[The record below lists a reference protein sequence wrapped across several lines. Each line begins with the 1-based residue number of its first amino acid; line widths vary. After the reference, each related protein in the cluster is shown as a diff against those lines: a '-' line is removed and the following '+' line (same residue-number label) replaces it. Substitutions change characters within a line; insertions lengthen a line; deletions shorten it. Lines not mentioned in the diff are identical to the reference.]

1 LFRIIHM
8 RIILKI
14 LAIATISFLTTA
26 FLPGISSDDIE
37 TLIIV
42 SITLALINGII
53 LTPII
58 TALQYPF
65 TILSITLFVL
75 AMNLV
80 LVKLADHFV
89 DGFQVDGWLPVFI
102 LSLLIA
108 AVSVLIDNYPFRRNS
123 FN

>member
-1 LFRIIHM
+1 M

-26 FLPGISSDDIE
+26 FIPGISSDDIE